1 MPKKQRITRADFST
15 LSQVRQRRLS
25 GVYFSASVS
34 CEGSVGSALPR
45 YACVVSKKVAAHA
58 VDRNLIKRYC
68 REACRLL
75 TTDTPSRCSFVFFAK
90 KEAKGASF
98 QEIQHDVKNLFEQS
112 KLLSR

>member
-1 MPKKQRITRADFST
+1 MST
-15 LSQVRQRRLS
+15 
-25 GVYFSASVS
+25 
-34 CEGSVGSALPR
+34 LPR
-45 YACVVSKKVAAHA
+45 YACVVSKKVASHA

-75 TTDTPSRCSFVFFAK
+75 PTDSTPGYSFVLYAK

-112 KLLSR
+112 KSLSR